1 MLLLLLLLLLL
12 LVVLVALLVVVVVL
26 FVVVVVVVVM
36 VVVVLIVVVCMLVI
50 GVCHRDT
57 QFFCYAEAG
66 MSQKQAT
73 ALAIAGLAGVE
84 YGAAMEGIH
93 GYAGGYMTKG
103 GKPTATHRRTAAEA
117 ARVVADR
124 RPDASLHAVA
134 SQAARSMQSSM
145 SIGRP
150 EACFLLGGGK
160 LWECSRQFH
169 QGSLSTQRLEDV
181 ADDAAEVSAT
191 TVDGARRK
199 YLRDRRGADPHAI
212 SFFEFLVE
220 EWAPKV
226 PHVTFKNAV
235 SMPVDED
242 VAANYLLLYKPWCTA
257 DRDELRG
264 GYPTFGRA
272 LFAFV
277 NDPDSRCPLSVRGLV
292 SEARSAHYLRQVR
305 EEQDKVHEEQR
316 RQQGQNG
323 QQHQQHQQQHQQQR
337 QHQHQRQH
345 QQHAA
350 RPLPF
355 PRRQADRIHLALH
368 AAAQNALV
376 HPHHQ
381 ARAREP
387 PARHTP
393 PDEPNEAEAAELLAA
408 AGFDTEHLAGGLH
421 EDDLAQ
427 LPNDPTRD
435 WSVPL
440 PDAVPS
446 EWRTYTG
453 AQIRACVAQW
463 AEEHENKYR
472 AEAPDTRLFL
482 PVEVFHPSEAKPSQR
497 PLIGLVLLTLYA
509 WWRWAID
516 AGEAHTRGQRLPP
529 APQAVRAIVQGRPG
543 TGKSWMIKTICNMV
557 RQLTK
562 DMGSCRTFGPTG
574 TSASAIGGETVHRA
588 AAPPMKKKDLHK
600 PPQPLG
606 VGCVTSAARVSA
618 LQRRFGPLWAL
629 LDDEFSM
636 KAREMLGWLEFRCR
650 EGRPADVATFR
661 ASPAGNGE
669 GEADWGLVPLVIET
683 GDVLQLPAVAATAC
697 WDPVRA
703 EVDTSDAVGRHVW
716 DAIARD
722 NVFVLDAVLRQVRA
736 PRRRMQPAC
745 LL

>member
-1 MLLLLLLLLLL
+1 MHSD
-12 LVVLVALLVVVVVL
+12 
-26 FVVVVVVVVM
+26 
-36 VVVVLIVVVCMLVI
+36 IW
-50 GVCHRDT
+50 R
-57 QFFCYAEAG
+57 
-66 MSQKQAT
+66 
-73 ALAIAGLAGVE
+73 
-84 YGAAMEGIH
+84 
-93 GYAGGYMTKG
+93 
-103 GKPTATHRRTAAEA
+103 
-117 ARVVADR
+117 
-124 RPDASLHAVA
+124 
-134 SQAARSMQSSM
+134 
-145 SIGRP
+145 
-150 EACFLLGGGK
+150 
-160 LWECSRQFH
+160 
-169 QGSLSTQRLEDV
+169 
-181 ADDAAEVSAT
+181 
-191 TVDGARRK
+191 
-199 YLRDRRGADPHAI
+199 
-212 SFFEFLVE
+212 
-220 EWAPKV
+220 
-226 PHVTFKNAV
+226 
-235 SMPVDED
+235 
-242 VAANYLLLYKPWCTA
+242 
-257 DRDELRG
+257 
-264 GYPTFGRA
+264 
-272 LFAFV
+272 
-277 NDPDSRCPLSVRGLV
+277 
-292 SEARSAHYLRQVR
+292 
-305 EEQDKVHEEQR
+305 
-316 RQQGQNG
+316 
-323 QQHQQHQQQHQQQR
+323 
-337 QHQHQRQH
+337 
-345 QQHAA
+345 QHAA

-463 AEEHENKYR
+463 AEEHENQYR

-482 PVEVFHPSEAKPSQR
+482 PVDVFHPSEAKPSQR
-497 PLIGLVLLTLYA
+497 PLIGLVLLTLHA

-636 KAREMLGWLEFRCR
+636 KAREMLGWL
-650 EGRPADVATFR
+650 D
-661 ASPAGNGE
+661 
-669 GEADWGLVPLVIET
+669 
-683 GDVLQLPAVAATAC
+683 
-697 WDPVRA
+697 
-703 EVDTSDAVGRHVW
+703 SDA
-716 DAIARD
+716 ARAGLQMSPH
-722 NVFVLDAVLRQVRA
+722 FVL
-736 PRRRMQPAC
+736 RRRETAKARPTGVSYLSSSRRETCCSFPRLLRRHAGTLCARRWTPATPSGATSGTPSPGTTC
-745 LL
+745 SSSTPCCARYARPVIVCSQRACFRRPSFVLM